1 VWKTACLLAIL
12 FAPAA
17 ASAQSVFVQGSGGR
31 EIKRFSGEPDQD
43 VFAAPARGAAI
54 AVTGSISPHCT
65 IGLELD
71 LGGRSTV
78 ERTTSVAIS
87 GQPREIHTRYTSR
100 RRSAS
105 PMIGYQT
112 TPRHA
117 VQIGYYAGLSFS
129 AVSRDIASDAG
140 GIVSGSPQS
149 VSTFTDRV
157 TGAIV
162 GVDVAIRVAPH
173 IAVVPSVRAQGLAL
187 SGDLHGHSIRP
198 SIGARLFF

>member
-1 VWKTACLLAIL
+1 VWKSACLLAIL
-12 FAPAA
+12 LVPGA
-17 ASAQSVFVQGSGGR
+17 ASAQSLFVQAGGGR
-31 EIKRFSGEPDQD
+31 EIKRFSGEPGED
-43 VFAAPARGAAI
+43 VFGGTAGAAAI
-54 AVTGSISPHCT
+54 SVGGSSSPHWT
-65 IGLELD
+65 IGVELD

-105 PMIGYQT
+105 PMIGYHT
-112 TPRHA
+112 IPRHA

-140 GIVSGSPQS
+140 GILSGSPQS

-198 SIGARLFF
+198 GIGARLFF